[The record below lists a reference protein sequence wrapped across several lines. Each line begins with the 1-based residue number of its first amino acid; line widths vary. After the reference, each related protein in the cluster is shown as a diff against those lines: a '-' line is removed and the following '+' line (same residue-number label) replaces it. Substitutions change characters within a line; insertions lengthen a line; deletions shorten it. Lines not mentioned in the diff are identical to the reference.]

1 MGKLQRNLYEIYVVW
16 DNIINY
22 TIRKKGT
29 GLENIKYYIQGC
41 VKTSGYECSLL
52 MPTSHIYSSTKL
64 TGECCQ
70 NEDKETGTN
79 RNIHPNLRVPSKL
92 GDIIYIFY

>member
-1 MGKLQRNLYEIYVVW
+1 
-16 DNIINY
+16 
-22 TIRKKGT
+22 
-29 GLENIKYYIQGC
+29 
-41 VKTSGYECSLL
+41 
-52 MPTSHIYSSTKL
+52 MPTSHIYSSTKP

-92 GDIIYIFY
+92 GDVIYIFY